1 MISIAWDIVVET
13 GEGVFGVDGLWE
25 MVLGFVELRQWKG
38 CFTNAVRGV
47 ENQKK
52 KKYLKYFNKIVYKIK
67 SRR

>member
-52 KKYLKYFNKIVYKIK
+52 KII
-67 SRR
+67 

>member
-38 CFTNAVRGV
+38 CFTNAGRGV

-52 KKYLKYFNKIVYKIK
+52 KII
-67 SRR
+67 